1 MEQNYLY
8 TKKILLIDDEPELL
22 KLESSILCDDGFSNI
37 FTAQTMAEGIHICKE
52 EKPDLVLLDV
62 MLPDGNGFA
71 LLESLRKFTDIPVVF
86 VTAKDQP
93 DDKLSGLTLG
103 ADDYIPK
110 PFMPE
115 ELLLRIHAILRRCYK
130 EEASVIN
137 LENCTIDF
145 DRAEVYKQGM
155 AIPLTAMEHAFLRTL
170 ARNLGRIVTIDAVC
184 EALWGDNPF
193 GYENSLNAHVRRIR
207 EKIELHPSNPVSLIT
222 IKGLGYKLITRK

>member
-1 MEQNYLY
+1 MENNYLR
-8 TKKILLIDDEPELL
+8 TKKLLLIDDEPELL
-22 KLESSILCDDGFSNI
+22 KLESSILHDDGFFNI
-37 FTAQTMAEGIHICKE
+37 FTAKNMMEGIEICKK

-62 MLPDGNGFA
+62 MLPDGDGFA
-71 LLESLRKFTDIPVVF
+71 LLESLREFTDIPVIF

-103 ADDYIPK
+103 ADDYILK

-115 ELLLRIHAILRRCYK
+115 ELLLRIHAVLRRCYK
-130 EEASVIN
+130 EESPVLN

-145 DRAEVYKQGM
+145 DRAEVHKQG
-155 AIPLTAMEHAFLRTL
+155 AVIPLTAMEHAFLKVL
-170 ARNLGRIVTIDAVC
+170 SRNAGKIVTIDAVC

-207 EKIELHPSNPVSLIT
+207 EKIELNPSNPVSLIT